1 MEKGKTFFDITKNKQ
16 LFNTSLF
23 YNDFNQFMNES
34 LKQSYI
40 NNKIVLETSSK
51 VFINI

>member
-1 MEKGKTFFDITKNKQ
+1 MKKGKTFFDIAKNKQ
-16 LFNTSLF
+16 LFNTNLF

-34 LKQSYI
+34 IKQSYI
-40 NNKIVLETSSK
+40 NNKIAIETSSK